1 VRGRRVQIAGKTLS
15 QPRLLCPVLAG
26 TVVVPLTGETKR
38 RKAQFMLMECLPR
51 TLEAYIQA
59 WHDRRAPVPYKQ
71 AVAILAGV
79 RVIHGVAWCRVVV
92 GQFRHTHGT

>member
-1 VRGRRVQIAGKTLS
+1 MQIAGKTLS

>member
-1 VRGRRVQIAGKTLS
+1 MQIAGKTLS
-15 QPRLLCPVLAG
+15 QPPFLCPVLAG
-26 TVVVPLTGETKR
+26 TVVVDPVTGETKR

-59 WHDRRAPVPYKQ
+59 WHGRRTRVPYKQ

-79 RVIHGVAWCRVVV
+79 RVIHGVGWCRVVV
-92 GQFRHTHGT
+92 GRFRGGTHGT